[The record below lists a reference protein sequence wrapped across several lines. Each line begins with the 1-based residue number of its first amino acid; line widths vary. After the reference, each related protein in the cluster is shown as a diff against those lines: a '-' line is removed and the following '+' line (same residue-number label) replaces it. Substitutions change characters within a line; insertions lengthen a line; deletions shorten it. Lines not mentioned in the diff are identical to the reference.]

1 MVSDCNQHHDVLA
14 RNLITS
20 LLDSASQCFP
30 TYHKSSTRKLT
41 GWKEFAGNLKRSANF
56 WHRIWSEA
64 GCPSS
69 GVLFQIKKHTKSRYK
84 HEVRRLKRKQNCLL
98 QEKLAGLSA
107 RKKMRDFWFQIRKLN
122 VTRSPSSPVVD
133 GLSDS
138 KGIADLFASKFAD
151 VLNTHSSVTHDTFR
165 SLVSS
170 SVNSSHLSDISF
182 SDEDVLE
189 AISQLKPRKSDY
201 DGICSEHLKYASS
214 SLAKPLAILF
224 TSVVRHGYMPQCLR
238 NCVLTPIPKS
248 NKDISQSQIIVELH
262 LPPV

>member
-1 MVSDCNQHHDVLA
+1 MLSYLPQV
-14 RNLITS
+14 
-20 LLDSASQCFP
+20 
-30 TYHKSSTRKLT
+30 KLT
-41 GWKEFAGNLKRSANF
+41 GWKDFAGNQKHSANF

-69 GVLFQIKKHTKSRYK
+69 GVLFQIKKHKKSRYK
-84 HEVRRLKRKQNCLL
+84 HEVRRLKRKQNLV

-107 RKKMRDFWFQIRKLN
+107 RKKMRDFWSQIRKLN
-122 VTRSPSSPVVD
+122 VTRPTSSPIVD

-170 SVNSSHLSDISF
+170 SVNSSHLSEIYF

-189 AISQLKPRKSDY
+189 AISQLKPRKSDN

-214 SLAKPLAILF
+214 AVAKPLAILF
-224 TSVVRHGYMPQCLR
+224 TSVV
-238 NCVLTPIPKS
+238 
-248 NKDISQSQIIVELH
+248 
-262 LPPV
+262 